1 MNPLVNYFRNLHEI
15 HSSQAAVKE
24 TSYYGTLETLLNEIG
39 KTLKPRVRCIIN
51 LRNQGAGLPDGGLF
65 NVDQFQKNQELEPFT
80 AIFPERGAIEI
91 KGTKEDI
98 KKIAASEQV
107 QKYWQKYGQ
116 VLVTNYRDFLLI
128 GRNSQGQPVELEAYS
143 LAPSE
148 AEFWLKTSNPSKFA
162 AEHGDSLLEYLKRV
176 LLQAAPITSPADVA
190 WFLASYARDA
200 KARLEHHSDLPA
212 LANIRQA
219 LENALGIKFERE
231 QGNKFFR
238 STLVQTLFY
247 GLFSA
252 WVLWHKQNLNREDK
266 EDKFDWKSAAHHLHV
281 PMLAILF
288 EQIAAPSK
296 LKSLGLV
303 EVLNW
308 TGAALNRVRREEFFR
323 QFDEGQAVQYF
334 YEPFLQAFDPDLRKE
349 LGVWYT
355 PPEIVRY
362 MVARVDRVLREEL
375 NIEDGL
381 ANPDVYVLD
390 PCCGTGAYL
399 VEVLRYITDTL
410 QENGAGALA
419 MALVK
424 KAAIERIFGFEI
436 LTAPFVV
443 AHLQLGLF
451 LQSLGVPLIED
462 SERVGIYLTNAL
474 TGWQPPDEESKQKIQ
489 QLQLSF
495 PELNK
500 EREAA
505 DEVKRGKPILV
516 ILGNPPY
523 NAFAGTSPAEEAGLV
538 EVYKQGLISDW
549 GIKKFNL
556 DELYVR
562 FFRLAER
569 CISENT
575 GKGVVCYISN
585 YSWVSEPSF
594 VVLRQNLLKNFNKFW
609 IENMHGNRKISEY
622 APDGRTS
629 ETIFSIPGFSAGIQQ
644 GVVISLWLKNSSQQ
658 GTKVLFRDDIDA
670 AKAVERRSQLLESLN
685 NQDFDSLYQVSNPEQ
700 SNRYSFRPSDVSS
713 HYLAWP
719 KLTDL
724 CKIMPFNGPVERRG
738 NSLIVYKTDRN
749 QLELIELYLDPN
761 KTDQEIEAIAPR
773 WMKSS
778 GEFKAEKS
786 RKAKLRDNVS
796 YKPDKIIP
804 YPFKPFD
811 IRLAY
816 LDSEIQPLFSRPSPE
831 LLAQKEIILNSFFIS
846 RDTADKSPEGSP
858 FYFSKLVCD
867 YDCISGHARH
877 FPILLKPES
886 KQKTQKYSKQL
897 FNTQEFIDTTLTA
910 NLSEK
915 SRQYLNQLGI
925 NNLDENIENASLIWL
940 HSLAIG
946 YSPLYLGENADGI
959 RQDFPRI
966 PLPNSQELLIK
977 SAQLGQ
983 AIASLLDTEN
993 PVIGVTKKPTPA
1005 LQKIALISCTDG
1017 GNLNPDKGDLIINV
1031 GWGHG
1036 GKNGVTMPGKGKAI
1050 ARQYTTA
1057 EMSVISPEMR
1067 KLLGTTTYD
1076 IYLNDRAYWQ
1086 NIPARVWEYTIGGYQ
1101 VIKKW
1106 LSYREEKL
1114 LGRGLTIAEVQEV
1127 SEMTRRITAI
1137 ILLESDLDDNY
1148 QNIKTA
1154 VYSF

>member
-1 MNPLVNYFRNLHEI
+1 
-15 HSSQAAVKE
+15 
-24 TSYYGTLETLLNEIG
+24 
-39 KTLKPRVRCIIN
+39 
-51 LRNQGAGLPDGGLF
+51 
-65 NVDQFQKNQELEPFT
+65 
-80 AIFPERGAIEI
+80 
-91 KGTKEDI
+91 
-98 KKIAASEQV
+98 
-107 QKYWQKYGQ
+107 
-116 VLVTNYRDFLLI
+116 
-128 GRNSQGQPVELEAYS
+128 
-143 LAPSE
+143 
-148 AEFWLKTSNPSKFA
+148 
-162 AEHGDSLLEYLKRV
+162 
-176 LLQAAPITSPADVA
+176 
-190 WFLASYARDA
+190 
-200 KARLEHHSDLPA
+200 
-212 LANIRQA
+212 
-219 LENALGIKFERE
+219 
-231 QGNKFFR
+231 
-238 STLVQTLFY
+238 
-247 GLFSA
+247 
-252 WVLWHKQNLNREDK
+252 QNLNREDK

-381 ANPDVYVLD
+381 ANPDVYILD

-724 CKIMPFNGPVERRG
+724 SCQDS
-738 NSLIVYKTDRN
+738 SLIIPLQGMDEDRANALIDCDQDILSLRMQKYFDKTTDWDEF
-749 QLELIELYLDPN
+749 LTL
-761 KTDQEIEAIAPR
+761 KTGLSRDSASFDAKTVR
-773 WMKSS
+773 K
-778 GEFKAEKS
+778 KAHQ
-786 RKAKLRDNVS
+786 
-796 YKPDKIIP
+796 
-804 YPFKPFD
+804 
-811 IRLAY
+811 
-816 LDSEIQPLFSRPSPE
+816 LDSFKENNLKRYNFRPYDTRWCYITLAPNVWKRVRPDLYVQYTHKNLFLLSRSKGV
-831 LLAQKEIILNSFFIS
+831 AQ
-846 RDTADKSPEGSP
+846 PEGIP
-858 FYFSKLVCD
+858 FLFTQSLFAR
-867 YDCISGHARH
+867 DCMRGHAVA
-877 FPILLKPES
+877 FPMLIYPSAKHEAK
-886 KQKTQKYSKQL
+886 KQDKL
-897 FNTQEFIDTTLTA
+897 FNVESYTTVKTKA

-915 SRQYLNQLGI
+915 SRQYLNELGI
-925 NNLDENIENASLIWL
+925 NNIDENIENASLIWL

-1067 KLLGTTTYD
+1067 KL
-1076 IYLNDRAYWQ
+1076 
-1086 NIPARVWEYTIGGYQ
+1086 
-1101 VIKKW
+1101 
-1106 LSYREEKL
+1106 
-1114 LGRGLTIAEVQEV
+1114 
-1127 SEMTRRITAI
+1127 
-1137 ILLESDLDDNY
+1137 
-1148 QNIKTA
+1148 
-1154 VYSF
+1154 

>member
-1 MNPLVNYFRNLHEI
+1 M
-15 HSSQAAVKE
+15 S
-24 TSYYGTLETLLNEIG
+24 
-39 KTLKPRVRCIIN
+39 
-51 LRNQGAGLPDGGLF
+51 
-65 NVDQFQKNQELEPFT
+65 
-80 AIFPERGAIEI
+80 
-91 KGTKEDI
+91 
-98 KKIAASEQV
+98 
-107 QKYWQKYGQ
+107 
-116 VLVTNYRDFLLI
+116 
-128 GRNSQGQPVELEAYS
+128 
-143 LAPSE
+143 
-148 AEFWLKTSNPSKFA
+148 
-162 AEHGDSLLEYLKRV
+162 
-176 LLQAAPITSPADVA
+176 
-190 WFLASYARDA
+190 
-200 KARLEHHSDLPA
+200 
-212 LANIRQA
+212 
-219 LENALGIKFERE
+219 
-231 QGNKFFR
+231 
-238 STLVQTLFY
+238 
-247 GLFSA
+247 
-252 WVLWHKQNLNREDK
+252 
-266 EDKFDWKSAAHHLHV
+266 
-281 PMLAILF
+281 
-288 EQIAAPSK
+288 
-296 LKSLGLV
+296 
-303 EVLNW
+303 
-308 TGAALNRVRREEFFR
+308 
-323 QFDEGQAVQYF
+323 
-334 YEPFLQAFDPDLRKE
+334 
-349 LGVWYT
+349 
-355 PPEIVRY
+355 
-362 MVARVDRVLREEL
+362 REEL

-381 ANPDVYVLD
+381 ANPDVYILD

-410 QENGAGALA
+410 QENGSGALA

-462 SERVGIYLTNAL
+462 SERVGVYLTNAL

-489 QLQLSF
+489 QLQLNF

-523 NAFAGTSPAEEAGLV
+523 NAFAGTSPTEEAGLV

-594 VVLRQNLLKNFNKFW
+594 VILRQNLLKNFNKFW

-629 ETIFSIPGFSAGIQQ
+629 ETIFSIPGFSAGIKQ
-644 GVVISLWLKNSSQQ
+644 GVVISLWLKDNSQQ

-670 AKAVERRSQLLESLN
+670 AKAVERRSQLLDSLN
-685 NQDFDSLYQVSNPEQ
+685 NQDFDDFYQVSNPEQ

-713 HYLAWP
+713 QYLAWP

-724 CKIMPFNGPVERRG
+724 CADSPITGYKENRGYSFIDTDKTILTERISQYFDKNVSWEDLERLNTGLTKDVAGFDAKKARDKILKLQEKFNQKMLLRYLLRPYEVKWCYYTQVTPLWNRARPSLFIHQFQG
-738 NSLIVYKTDRN
+738 NSFLV
-749 QLELIELYLDPN
+749 
-761 KTDQEIEAIAPR
+761 
-773 WMKSS
+773 
-778 GEFKAEKS
+778 
-786 RKAKLRDNVS
+786 
-796 YKPDKIIP
+796 
-804 YPFKPFD
+804 
-811 IRLAY
+811 
-816 LDSEIQPLFSRPSPE
+816 SRP
-831 LLAQKEIILNSFFIS
+831 AGVA
-846 RDTADKSPEGSP
+846 TPEGIP
-858 FYFSKLVCD
+858 FYFTNCLGD
-867 YDCISGHARH
+867 FDFIRGHAYH
-877 FPILLKPES
+877 FPMRLRQNYSETVNTEDN
-886 KQKTQKYSKQL
+886 TQGKLFDSSD
-897 FNTQEFIDTTLTA
+897 FNTSQIKA

-915 SRQYLNQLGI
+915 SRQYLKQMGI
-925 NNLDENIENASLIWL
+925 NNLEENIENASLIWL
-940 HSLAIG
+940 HALAIG
-946 YSPLYLGENADGI
+946 YSPLYLQENADGI

-977 SAQLGQ
+977 SAELGQ

-1017 GNLNPDKGDLIINV
+1017 VNLNPDKGDLIINV

-1067 KLLGTTTYD
+1067 KLLGTKTYD

-1086 NIPARVWEYTIGGYQ
+1086 NIPSRVWEYTIGGYQ

>member
-65 NVDQFQKNQELEPFT
+65 NVDQFPKNQELEPFT

-116 VLVTNYRDFLLI
+116 VLVSNYRDFLLI

-381 ANPDVYVLD
+381 ANPDVYILD

-538 EVYKQGLISDW
+538 ELYKQGLISDW

-585 YSWVSEPSF
+585 FSYLGDPSF
-594 VVLRQNLLKNFNKFW
+594 VVMRQRFLQEFDRLWFDCLNGDSRETGKLTPEGNPDPSVFSTQYNKEGIRVGTTIGLMVRKEVRNKNVDVYFRHFW
-609 IENMHGNRKISEY
+609 
-622 APDGRTS
+622 
-629 ETIFSIPGFSAGIQQ
+629 
-644 GVVISLWLKNSSQQ
+644 GV
-658 GTKVLFRDDIDA
+658 
-670 AKAVERRSQLLESLN
+670 AKREQLLDSLN
-685 NQDFDSLYQVSNPEQ
+685 NQDFDALYQVSNPEQ
-700 SNRYSFRPSDVSS
+700 SNRYSFRPSDVSY

-724 CKIMPFNGPVERRG
+724 CKKPPSNGLMEKRGGALIDIDKSSLEKRIKMYYDTSITWEELKTLKTGLTEDASGFEAKKVRLKVQKSEGFQQNNIIRYLLRPFEVRWCYYSKISPLWNRSRPDLWSQCWEG
-738 NSLIVYKTDRN
+738 NSFLISRFKSAKTD
-749 QLELIELYLDPN
+749 
-761 KTDQEIEAIAPR
+761 
-773 WMKSS
+773 
-778 GEFKAEKS
+778 
-786 RKAKLRDNVS
+786 
-796 YKPDKIIP
+796 
-804 YPFKPFD
+804 
-811 IRLAY
+811 
-816 LDSEIQPLFSRPSPE
+816 
-831 LLAQKEIILNSFFIS
+831 
-846 RDTADKSPEGSP
+846 EGSP
-858 FYFSKLVCD
+858 FYFAIGLSDDHLLSPDASC
-867 YDCISGHARH
+867 
-877 FPILLKPES
+877 FPIRLRTKLTEN
-886 KQKTQKYSKQL
+886 KTASL

-940 HSLAIG
+940 HTLAIG

-983 AIASLLDTEN
+983 VIASLLDTEN
-993 PVIGVTKKPTPA
+993 PVIGVTKKPTSA

-1057 EMSVISPEMR
+1057 EMILISPEMR

>member
-1 MNPLVNYFRNLHEI
+1 
-15 HSSQAAVKE
+15 
-24 TSYYGTLETLLNEIG
+24 
-39 KTLKPRVRCIIN
+39 
-51 LRNQGAGLPDGGLF
+51 
-65 NVDQFQKNQELEPFT
+65 
-80 AIFPERGAIEI
+80 
-91 KGTKEDI
+91 
-98 KKIAASEQV
+98 
-107 QKYWQKYGQ
+107 
-116 VLVTNYRDFLLI
+116 
-128 GRNSQGQPVELEAYS
+128 
-143 LAPSE
+143 
-148 AEFWLKTSNPSKFA
+148 
-162 AEHGDSLLEYLKRV
+162 
-176 LLQAAPITSPADVA
+176 
-190 WFLASYARDA
+190 
-200 KARLEHHSDLPA
+200 
-212 LANIRQA
+212 
-219 LENALGIKFERE
+219 
-231 QGNKFFR
+231 
-238 STLVQTLFY
+238 
-247 GLFSA
+247 
-252 WVLWHKQNLNREDK
+252 
-266 EDKFDWKSAAHHLHV
+266 
-281 PMLAILF
+281 
-288 EQIAAPSK
+288 
-296 LKSLGLV
+296 
-303 EVLNW
+303 LNW

-381 ANPDVYVLD
+381 ANPDVYILD

-724 CKIMPFNGPVERRG
+724 SCQDS
-738 NSLIVYKTDRN
+738 SLIIPLQGMDEDRANALIDCDQDILSLRMQKYFDKTTDWDEF
-749 QLELIELYLDPN
+749 LTL
-761 KTDQEIEAIAPR
+761 KTGLSRDSASFDAKTVR
-773 WMKSS
+773 K
-778 GEFKAEKS
+778 KAHQ
-786 RKAKLRDNVS
+786 
-796 YKPDKIIP
+796 
-804 YPFKPFD
+804 
-811 IRLAY
+811 
-816 LDSEIQPLFSRPSPE
+816 LDSFKENNLKRYNFRPYDTRWCYITLAPNVWKRVRPDLYVQYTHKNLFLLSRSKGV
-831 LLAQKEIILNSFFIS
+831 AQ
-846 RDTADKSPEGSP
+846 PEGIP
-858 FYFSKLVCD
+858 FLFTQSLFAR
-867 YDCISGHARH
+867 DCMRGHAVA
-877 FPILLKPES
+877 FPMLIYPSAKHEAK
-886 KQKTQKYSKQL
+886 KQDKL
-897 FNTQEFIDTTLTA
+897 FNVESYTNVKTKA

-925 NNLDENIENASLIWL
+925 NNLEENIENASLIWL

-946 YSPLYLGENADGI
+946 YSPLYLRENADGI

-1086 NIPARVWEYTIGGYQ
+1086 NIPSRVWEYTIGGYQ

>member
-1 MNPLVNYFRNLHEI
+1 MNPLVNYFRNLQEI

-65 NVDQFQKNQELEPFT
+65 NVNQFPKNQELEPFT
-80 AIFPERGAIEI
+80 AVFPERGAIEI

-162 AEHGDSLLEYLKRV
+162 AEQGDSLLEYLKRV

-219 LENALGIKFERE
+219 LENALGIKFEQE

-252 WVLWHKQNLNREDK
+252 WVLWHKQNPDRQDN
-266 EDKFDWKSAAHHLHV
+266 FDWKLAAYYLHV

-381 ANPDVYVLD
+381 ANPDVYILD

-410 QENGAGALA
+410 QENGSGALA

-462 SERVGIYLTNAL
+462 SERVGVYLTNAL

-489 QLQLSF
+489 QLQLNF

-523 NAFAGTSPAEEAGLV
+523 NAFAGTSPTEEAGLV

-556 DELYVR
+556 DDLYVR

-585 YSWVSEPSF
+585 FSYLADPSF
-594 VVLRQNLLKNFNKFW
+594 VVMRQRFLQEFDRLWFDCLNGDSRETGKLTPEGNPDPSVFSTQYNKEGIRVGTTIGLMVRKEVRNKNIDVYFRHFW
-609 IENMHGNRKISEY
+609 
-622 APDGRTS
+622 
-629 ETIFSIPGFSAGIQQ
+629 
-644 GVVISLWLKNSSQQ
+644 GVSK
-658 GTKVLFRDDIDA
+658 R
-670 AKAVERRSQLLESLN
+670 EQLLDSLN
-685 NQDFDSLYQVSNPEQ
+685 NQDFDALYQVSNPEQ

-738 NSLIVYKTDRN
+738 FALISVEKQLLSERIKAYFDNSIADEEIKKIYPSLMMNGNRIIGSDARKKILAQFIFNENCIVK
-749 QLELIELYLDPN
+749 
-761 KTDQEIEAIAPR
+761 
-773 WMKSS
+773 
-778 GEFKAEKS
+778 
-786 RKAKLRDNVS
+786 
-796 YKPDKIIP
+796 

-811 IRLAY
+811 IRWCY
-816 LDSEIQPLFSRPSPE
+816 LENLRPLFSEPSPK
-831 LLAQKEIILNSFFIS
+831 LLEQKTDNNAFIIT

-940 HSLAIG
+940 HALAIG
-946 YSPLYLGENADGI
+946 YSPLYLRENADGI

-983 AIASLLDTEN
+983 VIASLLDTEN

-1067 KLLGTTTYD
+1067 QLLGTKTYD

-1137 ILLESDLDDNY
+1137 ILLELDLDDNY

>member
-65 NVDQFQKNQELEPFT
+65 NVDQFPKNQELEPFT

-91 KGTKEDI
+91 KGTREDI

-116 VLVTNYRDFLLI
+116 VLVSNYRDFLLI

-252 WVLWHKQNLNREDK
+252 WVLWHKENLNREDK
-266 EDKFDWKSAAHHLHV
+266 EDKFNWKSAAHNLHV

-594 VVLRQNLLKNFNKFW
+594 VVMRQRFLQEFDRLWFDCLNGDSRETGKLTPEGNPDPSVFSTQYNKEGIRVGTTIGLMVRKEVRNKNVDVYFRHFW
-609 IENMHGNRKISEY
+609 
-622 APDGRTS
+622 
-629 ETIFSIPGFSAGIQQ
+629 
-644 GVVISLWLKNSSQQ
+644 GV
-658 GTKVLFRDDIDA
+658 
-670 AKAVERRSQLLESLN
+670 AKREQLLDSLN
-685 NQDFDSLYQVSNPEQ
+685 NQDFDAFYQVSNPEQ

-724 CKIMPFNGPVERRG
+724 SDEAPITGYKENRGYSFIDSDKTILSERISKYFDQ
-738 NSLIVYKTDRN
+738 NVSWEELASLNTGLTKDAARF
-749 QLELIELYLDPN
+749 DA
-761 KTDQEIEAIAPR
+761 K
-773 WMKSS
+773 
-778 GEFKAEKS
+778 KARDKVL
-786 RKAKLRDNVS
+786 KLRKKFNTQMLL
-796 YKPDKIIP
+796 P
-804 YPFKPFD
+804 YLLRPYEVKWCYYTQ
-811 IRLAY
+811 IR
-816 LDSEIQPLFSRPSPE
+816 PLWNESRPS
-831 LLAQKEIILNSFFIS
+831 LFIHQFQGNSFLVS
-846 RDTADKSPEGSP
+846 RPAGVASPEGIP
-858 FYFSKLVCD
+858 FYFTNCLGD
-867 YDCISGHARH
+867 FDFIRGHAYH
-877 FPILLKPES
+877 FPIRLRQNSEKVNTED
-886 KQKTQKYSKQL
+886 
-897 FNTQEFIDTTLTA
+897 NTQGKLFDSSNFNSLSIKA

-1067 KLLGTTTYD
+1067 KLLGTKTYD

>member
-1 MNPLVNYFRNLHEI
+1 
-15 HSSQAAVKE
+15 
-24 TSYYGTLETLLNEIG
+24 
-39 KTLKPRVRCIIN
+39 
-51 LRNQGAGLPDGGLF
+51 
-65 NVDQFQKNQELEPFT
+65 
-80 AIFPERGAIEI
+80 
-91 KGTKEDI
+91 

-116 VLVTNYRDFLLI
+116 VLVSNYRDFLLI

-451 LQSLGVPLIED
+451 LQSLGAPLIED

-594 VVLRQNLLKNFNKFW
+594 VVMRQRFLQEFDRLWFDCLNGDSRETGKLTPEGNPDPSVFSTQYNKEGIRVGTTIGLMVRKEVRNKNVDVYFRHFW
-609 IENMHGNRKISEY
+609 
-622 APDGRTS
+622 
-629 ETIFSIPGFSAGIQQ
+629 
-644 GVVISLWLKNSSQQ
+644 GV
-658 GTKVLFRDDIDA
+658 
-670 AKAVERRSQLLESLN
+670 AKREQLLDSLN
-685 NQDFDSLYQVSNPEQ
+685 NQDFDAFYQVSNPEQ

-724 CKIMPFNGPVERRG
+724 SDEAPITGYKENRGYSFIDSDKTILSERISKYFDQ
-738 NSLIVYKTDRN
+738 NVSWEELASLNTGLTKDAARF
-749 QLELIELYLDPN
+749 DA
-761 KTDQEIEAIAPR
+761 K
-773 WMKSS
+773 
-778 GEFKAEKS
+778 KARDKVL
-786 RKAKLRDNVS
+786 KLRKKFNTQMLL
-796 YKPDKIIP
+796 P
-804 YPFKPFD
+804 YLLRPYEVKWCYYTQ
-811 IRLAY
+811 IR
-816 LDSEIQPLFSRPSPE
+816 PLWNESRPS
-831 LLAQKEIILNSFFIS
+831 LFIHQFQGNSFLVS
-846 RDTADKSPEGSP
+846 RPAGVASPEGIP
-858 FYFSKLVCD
+858 FYFTNCLGD
-867 YDCISGHARH
+867 FDFIRGHAYH
-877 FPILLKPES
+877 FPIRLRQNSEKVNTED
-886 KQKTQKYSKQL
+886 
-897 FNTQEFIDTTLTA
+897 NTQGKLFDSSNFNSPSIKA

-925 NNLDENIENASLIWL
+925 NIIDENIENASLIWL
-940 HSLAIG
+940 HALAIG

-983 AIASLLDTEN
+983 AIAYLLDTEN

-1036 GKNGVTMPGKGKAI
+1036 GKNGVTMPGKGKVI

>member
-1 MNPLVNYFRNLHEI
+1 M
-15 HSSQAAVKE
+15 
-24 TSYYGTLETLLNEIG
+24 
-39 KTLKPRVRCIIN
+39 
-51 LRNQGAGLPDGGLF
+51 
-65 NVDQFQKNQELEPFT
+65 
-80 AIFPERGAIEI
+80 
-91 KGTKEDI
+91 
-98 KKIAASEQV
+98 
-107 QKYWQKYGQ
+107 
-116 VLVTNYRDFLLI
+116 
-128 GRNSQGQPVELEAYS
+128 
-143 LAPSE
+143 
-148 AEFWLKTSNPSKFA
+148 
-162 AEHGDSLLEYLKRV
+162 
-176 LLQAAPITSPADVA
+176 
-190 WFLASYARDA
+190 
-200 KARLEHHSDLPA
+200 
-212 LANIRQA
+212 
-219 LENALGIKFERE
+219 
-231 QGNKFFR
+231 
-238 STLVQTLFY
+238 
-247 GLFSA
+247 
-252 WVLWHKQNLNREDK
+252 
-266 EDKFDWKSAAHHLHV
+266 
-281 PMLAILF
+281 
-288 EQIAAPSK
+288 
-296 LKSLGLV
+296 
-303 EVLNW
+303 
-308 TGAALNRVRREEFFR
+308 
-323 QFDEGQAVQYF
+323 
-334 YEPFLQAFDPDLRKE
+334 

-381 ANPDVYVLD
+381 ANPDVYILD

-685 NQDFDSLYQVSNPEQ
+685 NQDFDALYQVSNPEQ

-724 CKIMPFNGPVERRG
+724 SCQDS
-738 NSLIVYKTDRN
+738 SLIIPLQGMDEDRANALIDYDQDILSLRMQKYFDKTTDWDEF
-749 QLELIELYLDPN
+749 LTL
-761 KTDQEIEAIAPR
+761 KTGLSRDSASFDAKTVR
-773 WMKSS
+773 K
-778 GEFKAEKS
+778 KAHQ
-786 RKAKLRDNVS
+786 
-796 YKPDKIIP
+796 
-804 YPFKPFD
+804 
-811 IRLAY
+811 
-816 LDSEIQPLFSRPSPE
+816 LDSFKENNLKRYNFRPYDTRWCYITLAPNVWKRVRPDLYVQYTYKNLFLLSRSKGV
-831 LLAQKEIILNSFFIS
+831 AQ
-846 RDTADKSPEGSP
+846 PEGIP
-858 FYFSKLVCD
+858 FLFTQSLFAR
-867 YDCISGHARH
+867 DCMRGHAVA
-877 FPILLKPES
+877 FPMLIYPSAKHEAK
-886 KQKTQKYSKQL
+886 KQDKL
-897 FNTQEFIDTTLTA
+897 FNVESYTTVKTKA

-983 AIASLLDTEN
+983 AIASNSHFEN
-993 PVIGVTKKPTPA
+993 K
-1005 LQKIALISCTDG
+1005 
-1017 GNLNPDKGDLIINV
+1017 
-1031 GWGHG
+1031 
-1036 GKNGVTMPGKGKAI
+1036 
-1050 ARQYTTA
+1050 
-1057 EMSVISPEMR
+1057 
-1067 KLLGTTTYD
+1067 
-1076 IYLNDRAYWQ
+1076 
-1086 NIPARVWEYTIGGYQ
+1086 
-1101 VIKKW
+1101 
-1106 LSYREEKL
+1106 
-1114 LGRGLTIAEVQEV
+1114 
-1127 SEMTRRITAI
+1127 RR
-1137 ILLESDLDDNY
+1137 
-1148 QNIKTA
+1148 
-1154 VYSF
+1154 

>member
-1 MNPLVNYFRNLHEI
+1 MNPLVNYFRNLQEI

-65 NVDQFQKNQELEPFT
+65 NVNQFPKNQELEAFT
-80 AIFPERGAIEI
+80 AVFPERGAIEI

-162 AEHGDSLLEYLKRV
+162 AEQGDSLLEYLKRV

-219 LENALGIKFERE
+219 LENALGIKFEQER
-231 QGNKFFR
+231 GDKFFR

-252 WVLWHKQNLNREDK
+252 WVLWHKQNPDREDN
-266 EDKFDWKSAAHHLHV
+266 FDWKLAAYYLHV

-381 ANPDVYVLD
+381 ANPDVYILD

-410 QENGAGALA
+410 QENGSGALA

-462 SERVGIYLTNAL
+462 SERVGVYLTNAL

-489 QLQLSF
+489 QLQLNF

-523 NAFAGTSPAEEAGLV
+523 NAFAGTSPTEEAGLV

-556 DELYVR
+556 DDLYVR

-585 YSWVSEPSF
+585 FSYLADPSF
-594 VVLRQNLLKNFNKFW
+594 VVMRQRFLQEFDRLWFDCLNGDSRETGKLTPEGNPDPSVFSTQYNKEGIRVGTTIGLMVRKDVRNKNIDVYFRHFW
-609 IENMHGNRKISEY
+609 
-622 APDGRTS
+622 
-629 ETIFSIPGFSAGIQQ
+629 
-644 GVVISLWLKNSSQQ
+644 GVSK
-658 GTKVLFRDDIDA
+658 R
-670 AKAVERRSQLLESLN
+670 EQLLDSLN
-685 NQDFDSLYQVSNPEQ
+685 NQDFDDFYQVSKPEQ

-713 HYLAWP
+713 QYLAWP

-724 CKIMPFNGPVERRG
+724 CADSPITGYKENRGYSFIDTDKTILAERISQYFDKNVSWEDLERLNTGLTKDVAGFDAKKARDKILKLQEKFNQKMLLRYLLRPYEVKWCYYTQVTPLWNRARPSLFIHQFQG
-738 NSLIVYKTDRN
+738 NSFLV
-749 QLELIELYLDPN
+749 
-761 KTDQEIEAIAPR
+761 
-773 WMKSS
+773 
-778 GEFKAEKS
+778 
-786 RKAKLRDNVS
+786 
-796 YKPDKIIP
+796 
-804 YPFKPFD
+804 
-811 IRLAY
+811 
-816 LDSEIQPLFSRPSPE
+816 SRP
-831 LLAQKEIILNSFFIS
+831 AGVA
-846 RDTADKSPEGSP
+846 TPEGIP
-858 FYFSKLVCD
+858 FYFTNCLGD
-867 YDCISGHARH
+867 FDFIRGHAYH
-877 FPILLKPES
+877 FPMRLRQNYSETVNTEDN
-886 KQKTQKYSKQL
+886 TQGKLFDSSD
-897 FNTQEFIDTTLTA
+897 FNTSQIKA

-915 SRQYLNQLGI
+915 SRQYLKQMGI
-925 NNLDENIENASLIWL
+925 NNLEENIENASLIWL
-940 HSLAIG
+940 HALAIG
-946 YSPLYLGENADGI
+946 YSPLYLQENADGI

-966 PLPNSQELLIK
+966 PLPKSQELLIK
-977 SAQLGQ
+977 SAELGQ

-1017 GNLNPDKGDLIINV
+1017 VNLNPDKGDLIINV

-1067 KLLGTTTYD
+1067 KLLGTKTYD

-1086 NIPARVWEYTIGGYQ
+1086 NIPSRVWEYTIGGYQ